1 MWKLEGITYWND
13 AVADVLNE
21 MYDITL
27 EILQKRDNR
36 PPVPPFLKNAFLQ
49 YLYYVNQ

>member
-27 EILQKRDNR
+27 EILQKKEITD
-36 PPVPPFLKNAFLQ
+36 LQ
-49 YLYYVNQ
+49 FHFF